1 MTTTEAPTP
10 EALENLMNLTS
21 GAVAPS
27 PFGATSESS
36 VRCSPACEGLG
47 VKMFFSEN
55 FDDIAAAKSL
65 CIQCPIRE
73 RCLDEAVSRG
83 EQYGVW
89 GGQLFEAGRIVIA
102 KRRRGRP
109 AKIPRPGDSL
119 PEVEVPA
126 AYQRLVVIG

>member
-1 MTTTEAPTP
+1 
-10 EALENLMNLTS
+10 

-36 VRCSPACEGLG
+36 VSCSPACEGLG